1 MAVKNLLKENG
12 IMVMFS
18 KANESDHSF
27 VYSAGDI
34 LEFKNKNGWKN

>member
-1 MAVKNLLKENG
+1 MNNTEKLELLEE
-12 IMVMFS
+12 MFS
-18 KANESDHSF
+18 KANESDNSF